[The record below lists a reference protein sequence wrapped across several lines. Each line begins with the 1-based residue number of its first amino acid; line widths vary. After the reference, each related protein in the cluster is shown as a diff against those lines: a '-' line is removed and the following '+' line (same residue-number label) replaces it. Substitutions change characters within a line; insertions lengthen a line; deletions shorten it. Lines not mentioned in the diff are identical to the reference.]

1 MKKRI
6 FLASTLGALL
16 LTFGMAGTASA
27 SGESLEEC
35 LLGEWLEEKG
45 YLGGD
50 HGDGHGDDHG
60 GDHSGDHAALHDEEL
75 LKEIEQKCI
84 EAPNPIMPE
93 TNEIIWGGGAFLVLL
108 ALMMWKG
115 FPAVQKIMNQRSEKI
130 ASDLDQADQ
139 AKADAQAVKAQYEAE
154 LADAKSEA
162 SRIIEEARQQA
173 EGLRSDLQAR
183 AESDIAEMRNQASVD
198 VEAARDRAMSDLQ
211 AEVSDIVVG
220 AAERVVEANLDAKT
234 QAQLIEN
241 YINQVGSS

>member
-6 FLASTLGALL
+6 FLASTLGAVL

-50 HGDGHGDDHG
+50 HGGDHS
-60 GDHSGDHAALHDEEL
+60 GDHSGDHASLHDEEL

-115 FPAVQKIMNQRSEKI
+115 FPAVQRIMNQRSEKI

-139 AKADAQAVKAQYEAE
+139 AKTDAQAVKAQYEAE

-162 SRIIEEARQQA
+162 SRIIDEARQQA
-173 EGLRSDLQAR
+173 EGLRTDLQAR
-183 AESDIAEMRNQASVD
+183 AESDISEMRTQAAAD
-198 VEAARDRAMSDLQ
+198 IEAARERAMSDLQ
-211 AEVSDIVVG
+211 TEVADIVVG
-220 AAERVVEANLDAKT
+220 AAERVVEANLDAEA
-234 QAQLIEN
+234 QARLIEN
-241 YINQVGSS
+241 YIDQVGSN

>member
-16 LTFGMAGTASA
+16 LTFGMTGTASA

-35 LLGEWLEEKG
+35 LLSEWLEEKG

-50 HGDGHGDDHG
+50 HAEDHGDDHG
-60 GDHSGDHAALHDEEL
+60 DGHGGDHAALHDEEL
-75 LKEIEQKCI
+75 LKEIEKKCI
-84 EAPNPIMPE
+84 EAPSPIIPE
-93 TNEIIWGGGAFLVLL
+93 WNEVIWGGGAFLVLL
-108 ALMMWKG
+108 GLMMWKG
-115 FPAVQKIMNQRSEKI
+115 FPAVQRIMNQRSEKI

-139 AKADAQAVKAQYEAE
+139 AKSDAQAVKAQYEAE

-173 EGLRSDLQAR
+173 DGLRSDLQAR
-183 AESDIAEMRNQASVD
+183 AESDIAEMRTQAAAD
-198 VEAARDRAMSDLQ
+198 LEAARDRAMSDLQ
-211 AEVSDIVVG
+211 AEVADIVVG
-220 AAERVVEANLDAKT
+220 AAERVVEANLDAEA

-241 YINQVGSS
+241 YINQVGSN